1 MAVNSPLYMATAEL
15 VAAEKS
21 LEKSRTVE
29 AKQLRQ
35 LKKQTDTVKDAQK
48 DYENSLKES
57 VRAMSFADLGK
68 QLKNDLLSPLEG
80 LLNSLPAPVKTL
92 GMMAMKPFLKQEEE
106 GPAGPGFRFNPEER
120 EGKGAWRS
128 FDEEKQSYGGFAS
141 VEKAEAAGA
150 SIEAHSLPMSD
161 YKAAQAIEKSED
173 KEQTGLLESIKESLL
188 KMVKGTKKPDASKL
202 TEAALE
208 KDTGVADVQGDDKEG
223 GGLFG
228 SIGKAFKKIK
238 GFIKKFITWKGML
251 VLLIGSIIGGLAI
264 KYWEPIKNLVLEI
277 KDKIMGIYNTIK
289 EWFVSLWT
297 WGLEAGTDEEGKWS
311 VTTFITNIWDTIK
324 KWFESLWTWASD
336 GIAAGWTTVTNYIKG
351 IWDTVYGWFTGLWS
365 WASDGIAK
373 GWTNLTTYIKG
384 IWDTVYGWFTGLWS
398 WASDGIA
405 AGWTNLT
412 TYISEI
418 WTKVKK
424 WFTDIFSW
432 GEDNEKE
439 TQGEFSFIT
448 LIKDAFT
455 GVKEWF
461 GKLFSWAEDNEKET
475 QGEFS
480 FIGLIKDAFT
490 GVKEWFGKLF
500 SFDSA
505 KDVGIS
511 AINVLTFVPN
521 MILTMIG
528 KVTTWL
534 LGLFGFDDAA
544 KKVADANQFS
554 IGDLVFKAVDAIA
567 EWFGKIFD
575 IDIGAMFK
583 EMLGKAG
590 EIGSKLWNWMTG
602 GGDDTETQKDAYAEK
617 QERINNLNIKQEQL
631 REKRDTEGLTSD
643 GKQRLAQL
651 DEEVLKERR
660 ELRSMPNPFEEETA
674 AASKRKLEIQKQ
686 IDEHQRQITEE
697 GDLNTGYDWGS
708 EGGGTGTSR
717 AKIIADL
724 KAEPGITTG
733 PPTTQQAA
741 NALQNAGPDGRGD
754 YSSVVDASTSNMAT
768 SSSSNTN
775 YTIVNRM
782 PVGSNDPYTSKQYRK
797 FRGMR
802 GGGG

>member
-141 VEKAEAAGA
+141 AEKAEAAGA

-324 KWFESLWTWASD
+324 KWF
-336 GIAAGWTTVTNYIKG
+336 
-351 IWDTVYGWFTGLWS
+351 TGLWKWGVEAGKTPGGEKWSLTTMIDKVFTSVKDWALSIFS
-365 WASDGIAK
+365 WATGPVKPEDSWIKKTINAVITKVKTWALSLFAWAEEPGESWIS
-373 GWTNLTTYIKG
+373 TTVKNVIK
-384 IWDTVYGWFTGLWS
+384 TVKSWVTGLFTWVSDAGKVEGEEWS
-398 WASDGIA
+398 LSTMVKEVFQKA
-405 AGWTNLT
+405 
-412 TYISEI
+412 
-418 WTKVKK
+418 KK

-432 GEDNEKE
+432 G
-439 TQGEFSFIT
+439 
-448 LIKDAFT
+448 
-455 GVKEWF
+455 
-461 GKLFSWAEDNEKET
+461 EDNEKET

-544 KKVADANQFS
+544 KKLADANQFS

-602 GGDDTETQKDAYAEK
+602 GGDDTEAQKDAYAKKE
-617 QERINNLNIKQEQL
+617 ERINNLNIKQEQF

-643 GKQRLAQL
+643 EKQRLAQL
-651 DEEVLKERR
+651 DEEVLKESR
-660 ELRSMPNPFEEETA
+660 ELGSMPNPGEEEA
-674 AASKRKLEIQKQ
+674 ARKLEIQKQ
-686 IDEHQRQITEE
+686 IDEHQAEIDA
-697 GDLNTGYDWGS
+697 GDNRDGWGR
-708 EGGGTGTSR
+708 SR
-717 AKIIADL
+717 KNIIADL
-724 KAEPGITTG
+724 KAELGITTG

-754 YSSVVDASTSNMAT
+754 YSNVVDASTSNMAT
-768 SSSSNTN
+768 STSSNTN

-782 PVGSNDPYTSKQYRK
+782 PARAYDPHTTAQYRK
-797 FRGMR
+797 FKGMR